1 MNRRSGH
8 ESREKIIKAAIKLF
22 SQSGYNGTTMRMI
35 AKEAGISIGGLYLY
49 FKNKEEL
56 SLYLMKE
63 KLNEFYSKV
72 LLPLKDIQSPS
83 QALKE
88 YFTKALEFAKENR
101 ELIIMHGKQQG
112 FTFGIEIKKEFFKK
126 EREILTEII
135 KRGIETKE
143 FNEIEPEE
151 VAKLLMNVLGGYI
164 LSVVV
169 EPENLFNQEV
179 CIELIL
185 KGLLRRSNL

>member
-1 MNRRSGH
+1 MNKRSGH
-8 ESREKIIKAAIKLF
+8 ESRKRIIESAVKLF

-35 AKEAGISIGGLYLY
+35 AKEAGISVGGLYLY

-56 SLYLMKE
+56 SLYLIKE

-88 YFTKALEFAKENR
+88 YFTKAIEFAKENR
-101 ELIIMHGKQQG
+101 ELIIIHGKQQG
-112 FTFGIEIKKEFFKK
+112 FAFGVEIKKELLKK
-126 EREILTEII
+126 EREILAEII
-135 KRGIETKE
+135 KRGIESQE

-151 VAKLLMNVLGGYI
+151 VAKLLMNILGGYL

-169 EPENLFNQEV
+169 EPENLFKLEV
-179 CIELIL
+179 CIDVIL
-185 KGLLRRSNL
+185 KGLLKRSNL

>member
-8 ESREKIIKAAIKLF
+8 ESRKRIVDAAVKLF
-22 SQSGYNGTTMRMI
+22 SQSGFNGTTMRMI
-35 AKEAGISIGGLYLY
+35 AKEAGISVGGLYLY

-56 SLYLMKE
+56 SLHLIKE

-72 LLPLKDIQSPS
+72 LLPLKEIQSPS

-101 ELIIMHGKQQG
+101 ELIIIHAKQQG
-112 FTFGIEIKKEFFKK
+112 FTFGIEVKREFFKK
-126 EREILTEII
+126 EREILKEII
-135 KRGIETKE
+135 SRGIESHE
-143 FNEIEPEE
+143 FNKCEPEE
-151 VAKLLMNVLGGYI
+151 VAKLLMNIIGGYV

-169 EPENLFNQEV
+169 EPENLFKPEV
-179 CIELIL
+179 CIDVLL
-185 KGLLRRSNL
+185 KGLLKRSNL

>member
-8 ESREKIIKAAIKLF
+8 ESREKIIKSAIKLF

>member
-1 MNRRSGH
+1 MNKRSGH
-8 ESREKIIKAAIKLF
+8 ESRKRIIESAVKLF

-56 SLYLMKE
+56 SLYLIKE
-63 KLNEFYSKV
+63 KLKEFYNKV
-72 LLPLKDIQSPS
+72 LLPLNEIKSPS
-83 QALKE
+83 LALEE
-88 YFTKALEFAKENR
+88 YFKRALEFAKENR
-101 ELIIMHGKQQG
+101 ELIILHAKQHG

-135 KRGIETKE
+135 KRGIESLE
-143 FNEIEPEE
+143 FNEVEPEE
-151 VAKLLMNVLGGYI
+151 VAKLIMNIVGGYV

-169 EPENLFNQEV
+169 EPENLFNPEV
-179 CIELIL
+179 CIDVIL
-185 KGLLRRSNL
+185 KGLLKRSNL

>member
-72 LLPLKDIQSPS
+72 LLPLKDVQIPS

-88 YFTKALEFAKENR
+88 YFTRALEFAKENR

-135 KRGIETKE
+135 KRGIEAKE

-151 VAKLLMNVLGGYI
+151 VAKLLMNILGGYV

-169 EPENLFNQEV
+169 EPENLFKLEV
-179 CIELIL
+179 CIEVIL
-185 KGLLRRSNL
+185 KGLLKRNNL